1 MSEPTQ
7 PGRKRKARTGRAALI
22 AVAVTAV
29 VAGAAA
35 LAYVVGWGIAD
46 GKEATASPT
55 GPSVVWQM
63 ECTSIQRAYKAW
75 SDDAMNLATLDGF
88 KDLDPGA
95 VTPNLSAAG
104 KTLLDAVGGYP
115 DQDAKQLA
123 VAVAEYNV
131 EVGMLDL
138 EVHATDTYKPES
150 FKKAAAAANKV
161 HSAYNT
167 FWAGCALSGV
177 S

>member
-7 PGRKRKARTGRAALI
+7 PGRKRKPRTGRAALI

-46 GKEATASPT
+46 DKQPAVERQVQCASIKREHDAWQAGFALTELPKWKDVDPGVVTQPARERGKAFAGAVNGYTDQAT
-55 GPSVVWQM
+55 
-63 ECTSIQRAYKAW
+63 
-75 SDDAMNLATLDGF
+75 
-88 KDLDPGA
+88 KDLSLALANYNITIVVLHAQADNTGSYEEESYQQA
-95 VTPNLSAAG
+95 LAAQG
-104 KTLLDAVGGYP
+104 KVNDAY
-115 DQDAKQLA
+115 
-123 VAVAEYNV
+123 
-131 EVGMLDL
+131 
-138 EVHATDTYKPES
+138 S
-150 FKKAAAAANKV
+150 
-161 HSAYNT
+161 T

>member
-7 PGRKRKARTGRAALI
+7 PGRKRKPRTGRAALI
-22 AVAVTAV
+22 AVATTAV

-46 GKEATASPT
+46 DKQPAASPS

-75 SDDAMNLATLDGF
+75 SDDAMTLATLDAM

-95 VTPNLSAAG
+95 VTPNLSTAG
-104 KTLLDAVGGYP
+104 KALLGAVSNYP
-115 DQDAKQLA
+115 DQEAKELA

-131 EVGMLDL
+131 EVGMLGL
-138 EVHATDTYKPES
+138 EVHATGAYKPES
-150 FKKAAAAANKV
+150 FKKANAARIKV
-161 HSAYNT
+161 NDRYNT

>member
-7 PGRKRKARTGRAALI
+7 PGRRRKQRSGRAALI

-46 GKEATASPT
+46 GKDPAASPS
-55 GPSVVWQM
+55 GPSVALQM

-75 SDDAMNLATLDGF
+75 SDDAMNLATLNSF

-95 VTPNLSAAG
+95 VTPNLSTAG
-104 KTLLDAVGGYP
+104 KALLDAVGGYP
-115 DQDAKQLA
+115 DQDAKELA

-131 EVGMLDL
+131 EVGMLDI
-138 EVHATDTYKPES
+138 EVRATDTYRPES
-150 FKKAAAAANKV
+150 FKKAAAASNKV

-167 FWAGCALSGV
+167 FWAGCALSGI